1 MSLEKDNYLIIKK
14 AITPEIAR
22 FCFNYILLKR
32 DVAATMFKTKYIS
45 PFEEAFGVWE
55 KSDQQVPNTY
65 AHYSDIVMETLLLKL
80 HPLMEKKTGLKLL
93 ENYSYV
99 RVYKKGDILKRHKDR
114 FSCEVSTTLNLGGD
128 PWPIYLEPSG
138 REGLKGVRIDLK
150 PGDMLVYKGENVEHW
165 REPLQGEKCAQVF
178 LHYNSDKTE
187 GAQNNLYDTRP
198 HPGLPS
204 WYKRKRWATDKSYC

>member
-14 AITPEIAR
+14 AITPEIVR

-32 DVAATMFKTKYIS
+32 DVAATMFRTKYIS

-55 KSDQQVPNTY
+55 KSDQQVPDTY

-114 FSCEVSTTLNLGGD
+114 FSCEISATLNLGGD

-150 PGDMLVYKGENVEHW
+150 PGDMIIYKGEKVEHW

-178 LHYNSDKTE
+178 LHYNNEKTE
-187 GAQNNLYDTRP
+187 GAKNNLYDTRP
-198 HPGLPS
+198 HPGLPA
-204 WYKRKRWATDKSYC
+204 WYKRKREATDKSYC